1 MNKEQEELLI
11 SIRIKLFREMLRHQR
26 EMDALNKENE
36 KLLEMIIEADM
47 NASISKVERYSTNQ
61 STEKPT
67 KQ

>member
-11 SIRIKLFREMLRHQR
+11 SIRLRVFKEMLRHQR
-26 EMDALNKENE
+26 AMDALNKENE
-36 KLLEMIIEADM
+36 QLLEKIIEADM
-47 NASISKVERYSTNQ
+47 NASTSKAERYSTNQ

>member
-11 SIRIKLFREMLRHQR
+11 SIRLRLFREMLRHQR

-36 KLLEMIIEADM
+36 KLLEKIIEADM
-47 NASISKVERYSTNQ
+47 NASTSTVEKYSTNQ

>member
-11 SIRIKLFREMLRHQR
+11 SIRLRLFKEMLRHQR
-26 EMDALNKENE
+26 AMDALNKENE
-36 KLLEMIIEADM
+36 QLLEKIIEADM
-47 NASISKVERYSTNQ
+47 NASTSKAERYSTNQ

>member
-11 SIRIKLFREMLRHQR
+11 SIRLRLFREMLRHQR